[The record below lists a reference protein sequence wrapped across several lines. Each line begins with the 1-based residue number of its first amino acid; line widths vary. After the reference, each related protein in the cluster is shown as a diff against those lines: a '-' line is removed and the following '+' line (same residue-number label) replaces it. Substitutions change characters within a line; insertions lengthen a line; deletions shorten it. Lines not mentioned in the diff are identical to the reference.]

1 MSFAQVYT
9 RSVVGLHAPAVIIE
23 VHLSQGLPALTIVGL
38 PEAAVRESKDRV
50 RSAILNSGF
59 QFPNRRLTINLAPAD
74 LPKDGARLDL
84 PIAIGILAASDQL
97 DPEVLSGFEF
107 IGELALNGELR
118 QVTGSLAVA
127 RAIKAEDLVQK
138 KQQRQNTETLLNKDT
153 LPKRQLSEKQPSST
167 DLLNK
172 LTEEPLTEPQQSRQL
187 IVPKANGAEA
197 SRVEGIEVLAAQNLK
212 AVCDHLQALAYPSEQ
227 IEQLQVV
234 APTPAQQHAGYKVD
248 LADVKG
254 QHHARRALEI
264 AAAGGHSLLFTGPP
278 GSGKTLMASR
288 LPTILPDLSA
298 EDALEVA
305 STYSVADSDYDY
317 GTRPFRQVHHTISA
331 VALVG
336 GGSRPKPG
344 EITLANKGVLFLDE
358 LPEFERAVLEV
369 LRQPL
374 EAKQITISRAN
385 SQMTFPA
392 NFQLVAAMNPCPC
405 GYDGDASGRCRCRPE
420 QIKRY
425 QDKLSGPLLDRID
438 LHITVPALPIA
449 DLQNAQAGESSEQV
463 RLRVA
468 AAHQRQLQRQQKV
481 NNQLSP
487 SEIDDYV
494 PLGEGEQQLL
504 QLAQQRLNL
513 SARGYHRVLRVA
525 RTIADLAD
533 SDGVTSIHISEAL
546 SYRSK

>member
-9 RSVVGLHAPAVIIE
+9 RSVVGLHAPKVIIE

-107 IGELALNGELR
+107 IGELALNGQLR

-127 RAIKAEDLVQK
+127 RAIKAEALAAEVLQAKTPENVSDESSKVA
-138 KQQRQNTETLLNKDT
+138 
-153 LPKRQLSEKQPSST
+153 LPFRVP
-167 DLLNK
+167 
-172 LTEEPLTEPQQSRQL
+172 QL
-187 IVPKANGAEA
+187 IVPSDNGAEA
-197 SRVEGIEVLAAQNLK
+197 SRVEGVDILGAQSLK
-212 AVCDHLQALAYPSEQ
+212 AVCDHLQSLADPNATEGRLD
-227 IEQLQVV
+227 IVPL
-234 APTPAQQHAGYKVD
+234 APVKKHAGYKVD

-288 LPTILPDLSA
+288 LPTILPALSA

-336 GGSRPKPG
+336 GGCQ
-344 EITLANKGVLFLDE
+344 F
-358 LPEFERAVLEV
+358 
-369 LRQPL
+369 
-374 EAKQITISRAN
+374 
-385 SQMTFPA
+385 
-392 NFQLVAAMNPCPC
+392 
-405 GYDGDASGRCRCRPE
+405 
-420 QIKRY
+420 
-425 QDKLSGPLLDRID
+425 
-438 LHITVPALPIA
+438 
-449 DLQNAQAGESSEQV
+449 
-463 RLRVA
+463 
-468 AAHQRQLQRQQKV
+468 
-481 NNQLSP
+481 
-487 SEIDDYV
+487 
-494 PLGEGEQQLL
+494 QQLMSNSKNKC
-504 QLAQQRLNL
+504 QRFIL
-513 SARGYHRVLRVA
+513 SFKPSIKTSLKKIASSLLRSS
-525 RTIADLAD
+525 RL
-533 SDGVTSIHISEAL
+533 GV
-546 SYRSK
+546 SYV

>member
-1 MSFAQVYT
+1 MLMSFAQVYT
-9 RSVVGLHAPAVIIE
+9 RSVVGLHAPKVIIE

-84 PIAIGILAASDQL
+84 PIAIGILAASGQL
-97 DPEVLSGFEF
+97 EPEVLSGFEF
-107 IGELALNGELR
+107 IGELALNGQLR

-127 RAIKAEDLVQK
+127 RAIKAEKLAIALSQLAASDQE
-138 KQQRQNTETLLNKDT
+138 QNNSDT
-153 LPKRQLSEKQPSST
+153 SPPIT
-167 DLLNK
+167 
-172 LTEEPLTEPQQSRQL
+172 PQL
-187 IVPKANGAEA
+187 IVPIDNGREA
-197 SRVEGIEVLAAQNLK
+197 SRVDGVTILAAQSLK
-212 AVCDHLQALAYPSEQ
+212 AVCDHLQSLVDPSASYESLAVVQPS
-227 IEQLQVV
+227 
-234 APTPAQQHAGYKVD
+234 PAQQHVGYQVD

-288 LPTILPDLSA
+288 LPTILPDLSD

-358 LPEFERAVLEV
+358 LPEFDRSVLEV

-405 GYDGDASGRCRCRPE
+405 GYDGDTSGRCRCRPE

-449 DLQNAQAGESSEQV
+449 DLQNGQVGETSKQV
-463 RLRVA
+463 RARVVI
-468 AAHQRQLQRQQKV
+468 AHQHQMQRQQKV
-481 NNQLSP
+481 NNELSP
-487 SEIDDYV
+487 SEIDEYIQ
-494 PLGEGEQQLL
+494 LGDNEKQLL

-525 RTIADLAD
+525 RTIADLANSTD
-533 SDGVTSIHISEAL
+533 INSAHVSEAL
-546 SYRSK
+546 SYRSKA

>member
-9 RSVVGLHAPAVIIE
+9 RSVVGLHAPQVIIE

-38 PEAAVRESKDRV
+38 PAAAVRESKDRV
-50 RSAILNSGF
+50 RSAIINSGF

-84 PIAIGILAASDQL
+84 PIAIGILAASGQL
-97 DPEVLSGFEF
+97 EPETLSGFEF

-118 QVTGSLAVA
+118 QVSGSLAVA
-127 RAIKAEDLVQK
+127 RAMKAEMLAACK
-138 KQQRQNTETLLNKDT
+138 NTEQD
-153 LPKRQLSEKQPSST
+153 SS
-167 DLLNK
+167 L
-172 LTEEPLTEPQQSRQL
+172 RQL
-187 IVPKANGAEA
+187 IVPCDNGAEA
-197 SRVEGIEVLAAQNLK
+197 SRVEGVTILAAQNLK
-212 AVCDHLQALAYPSEQ
+212 AVCSHLQSLADSSLIDERL
-227 IEQLQVV
+227 EVV
-234 APTPAQQHAGYKVD
+234 QPNAAQSKVAYKVD

-264 AAAGGHSLLFTGPP
+264 AAAGGHSILFTGPP

-288 LPTILPDLSA
+288 LPTILPDLSD

-344 EITLANKGVLFLDE
+344 EITLANKGILFLDE
-358 LPEFERAVLEV
+358 LPEFDRTVLEV

-385 SQMTFPA
+385 SQLTFPA

-405 GYDGDASGRCRCRPE
+405 GYDGDGSGRCRCRPE

-449 DLQNAQAGESSEQV
+449 DLQNAQAGETSEQV
-463 RLRVA
+463 RTRVA
-468 AAHQRQLQRQQKV
+468 AAHQQQLERQKKV
-481 NNQLSP
+481 NNELSP
-487 SEIDDYV
+487 SEIDKYIH
-494 PLGEGEQQLL
+494 LGAGEQQLL

-533 SDGVTSIHISEAL
+533 SEGITSAHVSEAL

>member
-9 RSVVGLHAPAVIIE
+9 RSVVGLHAPKVIIE

-97 DPEVLSGFEF
+97 DPAVLSGFEF

-127 RAIKAEDLVQK
+127 RAIKAEARAVDAIEQSKKPDKAIAATSDSLQTIFVKPPKTPQLVV
-138 KQQRQNTETLLNKDT
+138 
-153 LPKRQLSEKQPSST
+153 
-167 DLLNK
+167 
-172 LTEEPLTEPQQSRQL
+172 PL
-187 IVPKANGAEA
+187 INGAEA
-197 SRVEGIEVLAAQNLK
+197 SRVEGIEVLGATSLK
-212 AVCDHLQALAYPSEQ
+212 AVCDHLQSLTHLNANYETLAIVEP
-227 IEQLQVV
+227 
-234 APTPAQQHAGYKVD
+234 APEKKHIGYKVD

-278 GSGKTLMASR
+278 GSGKTLMAAR

-358 LPEFERAVLEV
+358 MPEFERSVLEV

-405 GYDGDASGRCRCRPE
+405 GYDGDASGRCRCRLE
-420 QIKRY
+420 LIKRY

-449 DLQNAQAGESSEQV
+449 DLQDAQAGESSEQV
-463 RLRVA
+463 RIRVS
-468 AAHQRQLQRQQKV
+468 AAHKRQLTRQNKV
-481 NNQLSP
+481 NNELSP
-487 SEIDDYV
+487 SELDEYI
-494 PLGEGEQQLL
+494 PLGESEKQLL
-504 QLAQQRLNL
+504 QMAQQRLNL

-533 SDGVTSIHISEAL
+533 SHEVNSAHVSEAL

>member
-9 RSVVGLHAPAVIIE
+9 RSVVGLHAPQVIIE

-38 PEAAVRESKDRV
+38 PAAAVRESKDRV
-50 RSAILNSGF
+50 RSAIINSGF

-84 PIAIGILAASDQL
+84 PIAIGILAASGQL
-97 DPEVLSGFEF
+97 EPETLSGFEF

-118 QVTGSLAVA
+118 QVSGSLAVA
-127 RAIKAEDLVQK
+127 RAIKAEMLAACK
-138 KQQRQNTETLLNKDT
+138 NTEQD
-153 LPKRQLSEKQPSST
+153 SS
-167 DLLNK
+167 L
-172 LTEEPLTEPQQSRQL
+172 RQL
-187 IVPKANGAEA
+187 IVPCDNGAEA
-197 SRVEGIEVLAAQNLK
+197 SRVDGVTILAAQNLK
-212 AVCDHLQALAYPSEQ
+212 AVCNHLQSLADSSLIDERL
-227 IEQLQVV
+227 EVV
-234 APTPAQQHAGYKVD
+234 QATAVQSKVAYKVD

-264 AAAGGHSLLFTGPP
+264 AAAGGHSILFTGPP

-288 LPTILPDLSA
+288 LPTILPDLSD

-344 EITLANKGVLFLDE
+344 EITLANKGILFLDE
-358 LPEFERAVLEV
+358 LPEFDRTVLEV

-385 SQMTFPA
+385 SQLTFPA

-405 GYDGDASGRCRCRPE
+405 GYDGDGSGRCRCRPE

-449 DLQNAQAGESSEQV
+449 DLQNAQAGETSEQV
-463 RLRVA
+463 RTRVA
-468 AAHQRQLQRQQKV
+468 AAHQQQLERQKKV
-481 NNQLSP
+481 NNELSP
-487 SEIDDYV
+487 SEIDKYIH
-494 PLGEGEQQLL
+494 LGAGEQQLL

-533 SDGVTSIHISEAL
+533 SEGITSAHVSEAL

>member
-9 RSVVGLHAPAVIIE
+9 RSVVGLHAPQVIIE

-38 PEAAVRESKDRV
+38 PAAAVRESKDRV
-50 RSAILNSGF
+50 RSAIINSGF

-84 PIAIGILAASDQL
+84 PIAIGILAASGQL
-97 DPEVLSGFEF
+97 EPETLSRFEF

-118 QVTGSLAVA
+118 QVSGSLAVA
-127 RAIKAEDLVQK
+127 RAIKAEMLAACK
-138 KQQRQNTETLLNKDT
+138 NTEQD
-153 LPKRQLSEKQPSST
+153 SS
-167 DLLNK
+167 L
-172 LTEEPLTEPQQSRQL
+172 RQL
-187 IVPKANGAEA
+187 IVPCDNGAEA
-197 SRVEGIEVLAAQNLK
+197 SRVEGVTILAAQNLK
-212 AVCDHLQALAYPSEQ
+212 AVCSHLQSLADSSLIDERL
-227 IEQLQVV
+227 EVV
-234 APTPAQQHAGYKVD
+234 QATAVQSKVAYKVD

-264 AAAGGHSLLFTGPP
+264 AAAGGHSILFTGPP

-288 LPTILPDLSA
+288 LPTILPDLSD

-344 EITLANKGVLFLDE
+344 EITLANKGILFLDE
-358 LPEFERAVLEV
+358 LPEFDRTVLEV

-385 SQMTFPA
+385 SQLTFPA

-405 GYDGDASGRCRCRPE
+405 GYDGDGSGRCRCRPE

-449 DLQNAQAGESSEQV
+449 DLQNAQAGETSEQV
-463 RLRVA
+463 RTRVA
-468 AAHQRQLQRQQKV
+468 AAHQQQLERQKKV
-481 NNQLSP
+481 NNELSP
-487 SEIDDYV
+487 SEIDKYIH
-494 PLGEGEQQLL
+494 LGAGEQQLL

-533 SDGVTSIHISEAL
+533 SEGITSAHVSEAL

>member
-9 RSVVGLHAPAVIIE
+9 RSVVGLHAPQVIIE

-38 PEAAVRESKDRV
+38 PAAAVRESKDRV

-84 PIAIGILAASDQL
+84 PIAIGILAASGQL
-97 DPEVLSGFEF
+97 EPEVLSGFEF

-118 QVTGSLAVA
+118 QVSGSLAVA
-127 RAIKAEDLVQK
+127 RAIKAESLVAKPATDDEQA
-138 KQQRQNTETLLNKDT
+138 
-153 LPKRQLSEKQPSST
+153 PHQL
-167 DLLNK
+167 
-172 LTEEPLTEPQQSRQL
+172 RQL
-187 IVPKANGAEA
+187 IVPIDNGAEA
-197 SRVEGIEVLAAQNLK
+197 SRVDGVEILGAQSLK
-212 AVCDHLQALAYPSEQ
+212 AVCGHLQSLADPSVTTERLE
-227 IEQLQVV
+227 IVT
-234 APTPAQQHAGYKVD
+234 PSPAQQHAGYKVD

-288 LPTILPDLSA
+288 LPTILPDLSD

-358 LPEFERAVLEV
+358 LPEFERSVLEV

-449 DLQNAQAGESSEQV
+449 DLQNAQAGETSEQV
-463 RLRVA
+463 RVRVA
-468 AAHQRQLQRQQKV
+468 AAHQRQMSRQKKV
-481 NNQLSP
+481 NNELSP
-487 SEIDDYV
+487 SEIDTYIK
-494 PLGEGEQQLL
+494 LGEGEQQLL

-533 SDGVTSIHISEAL
+533 SIDITSAHVSEAL

>member
-9 RSVVGLHAPAVIIE
+9 RSVVGLHAPKVIIE

-107 IGELALNGELR
+107 IGELALNGNLR

-127 RAIKAEDLVQK
+127 RAIKAEALASKVLQVA
-138 KQQRQNTETLLNKDT
+138 NITE
-153 LPKRQLSEKQPSST
+153 QELSEPQP
-167 DLLNK
+167 K
-172 LTEEPLTEPQQSRQL
+172 PQTPQL
-187 IVPKANGAEA
+187 IVPIDNGAEA
-197 SRVEGIEVLAAQNLK
+197 SRVDGVTILAAQSLK
-212 AVCDHLQALAYPSEQ
+212 TVCDHLQSLANPSAAYDS
-227 IEQLQVV
+227 LDVV
-234 APTPAQQHAGYKVD
+234 QPSPAQQHVGYQVD

-288 LPTILPDLSA
+288 LPTILPDLSD

-336 GGSRPKPG
+336 GGCQ
-344 EITLANKGVLFLDE
+344 F
-358 LPEFERAVLEV
+358 
-369 LRQPL
+369 
-374 EAKQITISRAN
+374 
-385 SQMTFPA
+385 
-392 NFQLVAAMNPCPC
+392 
-405 GYDGDASGRCRCRPE
+405 
-420 QIKRY
+420 
-425 QDKLSGPLLDRID
+425 
-438 LHITVPALPIA
+438 
-449 DLQNAQAGESSEQV
+449 
-463 RLRVA
+463 
-468 AAHQRQLQRQQKV
+468 
-481 NNQLSP
+481 
-487 SEIDDYV
+487 
-494 PLGEGEQQLL
+494 QQLMSNSKNKC
-504 QLAQQRLNL
+504 QRFIL
-513 SARGYHRVLRVA
+513 SFKPSIKTSLKKIASSLLRSS
-525 RTIADLAD
+525 RL
-533 SDGVTSIHISEAL
+533 GV
-546 SYRSK
+546 SYV

>member
-9 RSVVGLHAPAVIIE
+9 RSVVGLHAPKVIIE

-97 DPEVLSGFEF
+97 DPEMLAGFEF

-118 QVTGSLAVA
+118 QVSGSLAVA
-127 RAIKAEDLVQK
+127 RAIKAEVLAAQ
-138 KQQRQNTETLLNKDT
+138 LLQDDEQVMS
-153 LPKRQLSEKQPSST
+153 P
-167 DLLNK
+167 
-172 LTEEPLTEPQQSRQL
+172 SRQL
-187 IVPKANGAEA
+187 IVPSMNGVEA
-197 SRVEGIEVLAAQNLK
+197 SRVDGISVLAAPNLK
-212 AVCDHLQALAYPSEQ
+212 AVCNHLQSLTDASLLDERLEVVQPSPVQ
-227 IEQLQVV
+227 PHI
-234 APTPAQQHAGYKVD
+234 GYQVD

-305 STYSVADSDYDY
+305 STYSVADSDYSY

-358 LPEFERAVLEV
+358 LPEFDRTVLEV

-385 SQMTFPA
+385 SQITFPA

-405 GYDGDASGRCRCRPE
+405 GYDGDGSGRCRCRPE

-449 DLQNAQAGESSEQV
+449 DLQNAQAGETSGQV
-463 RLRVA
+463 RTRVS
-468 AAHQRQLQRQQKV
+468 AAHNRQLIRQKKV
-481 NNQLSP
+481 NNELSP
-487 SEIDDYV
+487 SEIDKYIQ
-494 PLGEGEQQLL
+494 LGEGEQQLL

-533 SDGVTSIHISEAL
+533 SADITSAHVSEAL
-546 SYRSK
+546 SYRNK

>member
-9 RSVVGLHAPAVIIE
+9 RSVVGLHAPQVIIE

-97 DPEVLSGFEF
+97 DPQVLSAFEF

-127 RAIKAEDLVQK
+127 RAIKAEALVANKLLEKKSSEKKQVGIKTSVKKSSIHEQDLV
-138 KQQRQNTETLLNKDT
+138 
-153 LPKRQLSEKQPSST
+153 
-167 DLLNK
+167 
-172 LTEEPLTEPQQSRQL
+172 EPLLPPAQSRQL
-187 IVPKANGAEA
+187 IVPSVNGAEA
-197 SRVEGIEVLAAQNLK
+197 SRVEGITVLAAQNLK
-212 AVCDHLQALAYPSEQ
+212 AVCNHLQALAHPNGHLNTDNHLLET
-227 IEQLQVV
+227 V
-234 APTPAQQHAGYKVD
+234 APSPTQQHAGYKVD

-358 LPEFERAVLEV
+358 LPEFDRAVLEV

-405 GYDGDASGRCRCRPE
+405 GYDGDSSGRCRCRPE
-420 QIKRY
+420 QIRRY

-449 DLQNAQAGESSEQV
+449 DLQNAKAGESSEQV
-463 RLRVA
+463 RMRVA
-468 AAHQRQLQRQQKV
+468 AAHKRQLARQNKV
-481 NNQLSP
+481 NNELSP
-487 SEIDDYV
+487 SELDEHV
-494 PLGEGEQQLL
+494 QLGKGEQQLL

-533 SDGVTSIHISEAL
+533 SQGITSAHVSEAL

>member
-9 RSVVGLHAPAVIIE
+9 RSVVGLHAPQVIIE

-38 PEAAVRESKDRV
+38 PAAAVRESKDRV

-84 PIAIGILAASDQL
+84 PIAIGILAASGQL
-97 DPEVLSGFEF
+97 QPEVLSGFEF
-107 IGELALNGELR
+107 IGELALNGALR
-118 QVTGSLAVA
+118 QVSGSLAVA
-127 RAIKAEDLVQK
+127 RAIKAESIVVKSATADEQV
-138 KQQRQNTETLLNKDT
+138 
-153 LPKRQLSEKQPSST
+153 PRQLRQ
-167 DLLNK
+167 L
-172 LTEEPLTEPQQSRQL
+172 RQL
-187 IVPKANGAEA
+187 IVPIDNGAEA
-197 SRVEGIEVLAAQNLK
+197 SRVEGVEILGAQSLK
-212 AVCDHLQALAYPSEQ
+212 AVCGHLQSLADPSVTFEKLE
-227 IEQLQVV
+227 IVT
-234 APTPAQQHAGYKVD
+234 PSPAQQHADYKVD

-288 LPTILPDLSA
+288 LPTILPDLSD

-358 LPEFERAVLEV
+358 LPEFERSVLEV

-385 SQMTFPA
+385 SQLTFPA

-405 GYDGDASGRCRCRPE
+405 GYDGDGSGRCR
-420 QIKRY
+420 
-425 QDKLSGPLLDRID
+425 
-438 LHITVPALPIA
+438 
-449 DLQNAQAGESSEQV
+449 
-463 RLRVA
+463 
-468 AAHQRQLQRQQKV
+468 
-481 NNQLSP
+481 
-487 SEIDDYV
+487 
-494 PLGEGEQQLL
+494 
-504 QLAQQRLNL
+504 
-513 SARGYHRVLRVA
+513 
-525 RTIADLAD
+525 
-533 SDGVTSIHISEAL
+533 
-546 SYRSK
+546 

>member
-9 RSVVGLHAPAVIIE
+9 RSVVGLHAPQVIIE
-23 VHLSQGLPALTIVGL
+23 VHLSSGLPALTIVGL

-97 DPEVLSGFEF
+97 DPEALSAFEF

-127 RAIKAEDLVQK
+127 RAIKAEALSTK
-138 KQQRQNTETLLNKDT
+138 A
-153 LPKRQLSEKQPSST
+153 LPLEQPQQLSEG
-167 DLLNK
+167 
-172 LTEEPLTEPQQSRQL
+172 RQL
-187 IVPKANGAEA
+187 VIPSINGAEA
-197 SRVEGIEVLAAQNLK
+197 SRVEGVRVLAAQSLK
-212 AVCDHLQALAYPSEQ
+212 AVCDHLQSLADPNAMNARLEVVVPSS
-227 IEQLQVV
+227 V
-234 APTPAQQHAGYKVD
+234 QQHTGYKVD

-278 GSGKTLMASR
+278 GSGKTLLASR

-358 LPEFERAVLEV
+358 LPEFDRSVLEV

-405 GYDGDASGRCRCRPE
+405 CNSS
-420 QIKRY
+420 
-425 QDKLSGPLLDRID
+425 KLMAKI
-438 LHITVPALPIA
+438 
-449 DLQNAQAGESSEQV
+449 
-463 RLRVA
+463 
-468 AAHQRQLQRQQKV
+468 
-481 NNQLSP
+481 
-487 SEIDDYV
+487 
-494 PLGEGEQQLL
+494 
-504 QLAQQRLNL
+504 LN
-513 SARGYHRVLRVA
+513 
-525 RTIADLAD
+525 
-533 SDGVTSIHISEAL
+533 
-546 SYRSK
+546 